1 MSRWDGAIQAKPGP
15 GNAGK
20 EAAGGSSH
28 MSSDN
33 WISNAL
39 QALAEHDRGQGAPEE
54 VEARVLAAF
63 RQNRARRKRK
73 TVVLATTLAAA
84 ASLVLFLA
92 RPQDHPKQIAPM
104 PVRPE
109 TVAILPFPTP
119 ERKAVLKSRPV
130 KRPRVMQPR
139 EIVTEFFPLLDVAP
153 PFERGELLR
162 VTVPASTM
170 RRVGLPVN
178 ENRLEERVYADVL
191 VGQEGLAR
199 AIRFV
204 SYEQ

>member
-1 MSRWDGAIQAKPGP
+1 
-15 GNAGK
+15 
-20 EAAGGSSH
+20 
-28 MSSDN
+28 
-33 WISNAL
+33 
-39 QALAEHDRGQGAPEE
+39 
-54 VEARVLAAF
+54 
-63 RQNRARRKRK
+63 
-73 TVVLATTLAAA
+73 VVLAGLAAA
-84 ASLVLFLA
+84 ASLAVFFL
-92 RPQDHPKQIAPM
+92 RPQEQPKQIAPM
-104 PVRPE
+104 PVRPAA
-109 TVAILPFPTP
+109 VAVLRVPTP
-119 ERKAVLKSRPV
+119 ERKAVLKARME
-130 KRPRVMQPR
+130 KRQRIMQPR